1 MNQPIQQQ
9 QPDKVPSE
17 VTAII
22 KARLAK
28 EIALRTE
35 AAKNMPEGLEREY
48 TAYYHT
54 IPNSQYVFTGGGVA
68 EFVGGR
74 FLTDDP
80 VHILELDAEVAR
92 RNQYITKGEKKL
104 TGKDL
109 DPVAEI
115 RRKAV
120 EEYIAAQKVASNPD
134 RDMGKSEQAPL
145 IASAANSKTVGEV
158 TAGSSS

>member
-9 QPDKVPSE
+9 QPDKVPE
-17 VTAII
+17 AVTTLI

-28 EIALRTE
+28 EIELRAA

-54 IPNSQYVFTGGGVA
+54 IPNSQYIFAGGGVA
-68 EFVGGR
+68 EFHGGR

-120 EEYIAAQKVASNPD
+120 EEYIAAQKVASNPE
-134 RDMGKSEQAPL
+134 RNMGESEQAPL
-145 IASAANSKTVGEV
+145 INSAANSKTVGQAA
-158 TAGSSS
+158 AGSSS